1 MMKFLNLNKRNNTI
15 QNILYCHPQLD
26 PITIGRGSQYL
37 QIDSR
42 FHGNDSRAHFL
53 DRLVIFLKVK
63 ISAILLQGG
72 KLFLILLLIVSSC
85 SNPYKNLT
93 KTELE
98 LNQVKDI
105 PYSLPDIEKPVIYKT
120 DIQFYKNNI
129 SGLLIIKKTSDKV
142 YRIALTTQFGLKI
155 FDFELDHG
163 KLNTKYCIEYL
174 DKRLILNTFQTDFN
188 LLLMQFEYNSFAAFE
203 NATDNQRIWQLSSGK
218 LYYDYI
224 ENYSMQKLEN
234 IYFRK
239 RNSKKISVGLH
250 NYQGDIPS
258 EITLEHHNI
267 NLKMQLKLIK

>member
-1 MMKFLNLNKRNNTI
+1 MNLGESFVQLSVIIRKNSYTKNHKVDTKLLKAKNI
-15 QNILYCHPQLD
+15 IKKGFQNIKAFQAYQHVQKG
-26 PITIGRGSQYL
+26 IFYL
-37 QIDSR
+37 
-42 FHGNDSRAHFL
+42 
-53 DRLVIFLKVK
+53 
-63 ISAILLQGG
+63 
-72 KLFLILLLIVSSC
+72 LILVFIASC

-98 LNQVKDI
+98 LNQLEEI
-105 PYSLPDIEKPVIYKT
+105 PYSLPYIEKPVIYKA

-129 SGLLIIKKTSDKV
+129 SGLLIIKKTSYKV

-203 NATDNQRIWQLSSGK
+203 NRTDNQRIWQLSSGK
-218 LYYDYI
+218 LHYDYI
-224 ENYSMQKLEN
+224 ESYSMQKLEN
-234 IYFRK
+234 IYFRN

-250 NYQGDIPS
+250 SNNGDIPS

-267 NLKMQLKLIK
+267 KLKMHLKLIK